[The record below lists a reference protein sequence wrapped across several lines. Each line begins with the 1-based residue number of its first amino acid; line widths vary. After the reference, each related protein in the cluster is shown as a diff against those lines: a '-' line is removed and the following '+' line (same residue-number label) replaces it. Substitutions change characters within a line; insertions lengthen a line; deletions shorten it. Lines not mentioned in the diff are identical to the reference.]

1 MVKWFLSSIND
12 VADPLLIACLN
23 FSLRTPCGVNHVFCK
38 RSSGQLV
45 VGDANLPW
53 SLVIISKIIPSCKGT
68 LVANYTGVNLG
79 PQIRCKPIGIRAPL
93 YVSVQDW
100 SYWIPYFLPA
110 WCDLQTMQPIGV
122 CSRSAQVVVFVA
134 GSNLH
139 LRSAST
145 NLLRDNFGNLPY
157 MDVNGNCNCQ
167 SFDFGNLWGFVWF
180 WNGMIVEH
188 PMPCMGIQ
196 EYSSVGFRV
205 SVHVG
210 CSPIRF

>member
-12 VADPLLIACLN
+12 VVDPLLIACLN

-53 SLVIISKIIPSCKGT
+53 SLVISSKIIPSCKGT
-68 LVANYTGVNLG
+68 LVASYTGVNLG

-110 WCDLQTMQPIGV
+110 WCDPQTMQPWGLLEVGPSGRLCCRVQFVSQKRFDKSPPRQLRQPSVYGCQWQLQLSKFWFWQPINSSGV
-122 CSRSAQVVVFVA
+122 
-134 GSNLH
+134 L
-139 LRSAST
+139 
-145 NLLRDNFGNLPY
+145 Y
-157 MDVNGNCNCQ
+157 
-167 SFDFGNLWGFVWF
+167 DFGMEWLLNIPCHACGYKNIVVWGLGW
-180 WNGMIVEH
+180 
-188 PMPCMGIQ
+188 
-196 EYSSVGFRV
+196 V
-205 SVHVG
+205 S
-210 CSPIRF
+210 I